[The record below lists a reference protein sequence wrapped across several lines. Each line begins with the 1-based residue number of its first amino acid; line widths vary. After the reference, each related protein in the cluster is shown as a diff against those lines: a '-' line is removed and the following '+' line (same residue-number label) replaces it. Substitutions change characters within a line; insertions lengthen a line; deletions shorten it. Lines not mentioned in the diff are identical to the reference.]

1 MENEP
6 RYKEDEATSWL
17 WAGCWL
23 LFIYVTIPLARP
35 IQEFVRDHGGKSLFL
50 IATFAAFAVAAILLI
65 RSVWRGALSCR
76 PAGMVVLGAIF
87 GLFCSMTWGL
97 RANPEESLHFVQ
109 YGVLSML
116 LFRALHHRVRDPS
129 VYIAA
134 AMLGTMFGIL
144 DELIQWMVP
153 RRFFDY
159 RDIGINVMAVLL
171 VQLAIAVGIRP
182 PSVRRP
188 FSRPGVRIAC
198 AAVSANLVLLLF
210 CVSNTDGFKA
220 WYSDFIPAAQT
231 IDEVTATYGFLI
243 DDPAI
248 GVFYS
253 RLRPE
258 ALRRQDRERAVEV
271 AAILDE
277 YKPERRYE
285 RFLRTYPAYSDPF
298 LVEARV
304 HLFRRDRH
312 GSLAIKK
319 SGDPEAIR
327 EHVHIAYRENQILR
341 AYFPETLA
349 RSAYAWEP
357 HIEQVIESMIDNP
370 PPYDSPVSRY
380 VITRFTQYQLA
391 SVLLTLL
398 VLLGVGYRWTMRRL
412 AP

>member
-1 MENEP
+1 MENAP

-50 IATFAAFAVAAILLI
+50 IATFAAFAVAAVFLI
-65 RSVWRGALSCR
+65 RSAWRGALSCR
-76 PAGMVVLGAIF
+76 PAGMVVLGAIL

-109 YGVLSML
+109 YGVLSIL

-129 VYIAA
+129 IYIAA
-134 AMLGTMFGIL
+134 AMLGSMFGIL

-159 RDIGINVMAVLL
+159 RDIGINVTAVLL
-171 VQLAIAVGIRP
+171 VQLAIAMGIRP
-182 PSVRRP
+182 STVRWP
-188 FSRPGVRIAC
+188 CSRFGARIAF
-198 AAVSANLVLLLF
+198 AAAGMNVVLLLF
-210 CVSNTDGFKA
+210 CVSNTDSFKA
-220 WYSDFIPAAQT
+220 WYSGFVPAAAK
-231 IDEVTATYGFLI
+231 IDEVTATYGFRI
-243 DDPAI
+243 SDPDI

-253 RLRPE
+253 QLRPDE
-258 ALRRQDRERAVEV
+258 LRRQDRERATEV

-285 RFLRTYPAYSDPF
+285 RILRAYPAYVDPF

-319 SGDPEAIR
+319 AGDPAAAL
-327 EHVHIAYRENQILR
+327 EHVRVAYRENQILR

-349 RSAYAWEP
+349 RSSYAWEP
-357 HIEQVIESMIDNP
+357 HIEQVIVSMIGDP
-370 PPYDSPVSRY
+370 PLYDSPVSRY
-380 VITRFTQYQLA
+380 VITRFTKPQLV
-391 SVLLTLL
+391 SVLVTLF
-398 VLLGVGYRWTMRRL
+398 VLLGVGYRWTMKRL
-412 AP
+412 VS